1 MDFRFVRVAGE
12 GLGIIYVS
20 AALSILLALLGS
32 FSLFL
37 IFFLLTAFFVFFFR
51 DPERELPPLESGSV
65 ISPADGKV
73 IDISEVMEDD
83 YLKRNARRISIF
95 LSIFDCHINRSPV
108 SGKVAGTTYYPGKFK
123 MAFKGDSSEDN
134 ERLVTLIEC
143 EGGVRVVIVQVAG
156 FLARRIVSRAK
167 FGDVLE
173 IGEKFG
179 MIKFGSR
186 VDVYLPEDVDV
197 LVQVEVGQKV
207 TAGRTVIA
215 SLRSAARL

>member
-1 MDFRFVRVAGE
+1 MNFRFVRVAGE

-20 AALSILLALLGS
+20 AALCILLALLGF

-37 IFFLLTAFFVFFFR
+37 VFFLLTVFSVFFFR
-51 DPERELPPLESGSV
+51 DPERELPPLEPGSV
-65 ISPADGKV
+65 ICPADGKI
-73 IDISEVMEDD
+73 IDISEAFEDG
-83 YLKRNARRISIF
+83 YLKRNTRRISIF

-108 SGKVAGTTYYPGKFK
+108 SGKVVGTTYSAGEFK
-123 MAFKGDSSEDN
+123 MAFKGDSSEAN
-134 ERLVTLIEC
+134 ERLATLIEC

-179 MIKFGSR
+179 IIKFGSR
-186 VDVYLPEDVDV
+186 VDVYLPEDVKV
-197 LVQVEVGQKV
+197 GVEVGQKV
-207 TAGRTVIA
+207 VAGRTVIA
-215 SLRSAARL
+215 WLT

>member
-1 MDFRFVRVAGE
+1 MDFRFLRVASE

-20 AALSILLALLGS
+20 VALCLILAFLGS
-32 FSLFL
+32 FFLFIVFL
-37 IFFLLTAFFVFFFR
+37 LLTAFLVFFFR
-51 DPERELPPLESGSV
+51 DPQRELPPLDPGSV
-65 ISPADGKV
+65 ICPADGKI
-73 IDISEVMEDD
+73 IDISEIFEDD
-83 YLKRNARRISIF
+83 YLKQNTRRISIF

-108 SGKVAGTTYYPGKFK
+108 SGKVVGTTYYPGKFK
-123 MAFKGDSSEDN
+123 MAFKGDSSDTN
-134 ERLVTLIEC
+134 ERLATLIEC

-186 VDVYLPEDVDV
+186 VDIYLPEDVKV
-197 LVQVEVGQKV
+197 GVEMGQKV
-207 TAGRTVIA
+207 VAGRTVIA
-215 SLRSAARL
+215 WLT